1 MMTVR
6 TLKEGVCVKM
16 TVKRRL
22 FLSNIL
28 MIVVPAVIACLAAV
42 VCFGLA
48 LLMLSDSGLKVEG
61 GEDLREM
68 GHMVSKRFQEL
79 VTEHPDTWREQ
90 TGELASLI
98 DSRFLRIVVEQ
109 DGIQSYS
116 AGAAHASDGGL
127 FQAALSV
134 QGPEVLVSAGERSVY
149 LFRLEEGGASWT
161 LSLFGTHYDHSWED
175 WKVAA
180 ALAALV
186 LLFVVLLTVV
196 MTNRFL
202 TRFVIRK
209 IERPLDLL
217 SEGARR
223 LGEGDLDHRIVYAG
237 RDEFA
242 PVCAAF
248 SEMAARLKASVERAR
263 RDEESRKELLAG
275 ISHDP
280 RSPLTSI
287 RAYVEGLLDGV
298 ARTEDTKRRYLC
310 TIRAKAEDIDRL
322 VSQLFLY
329 SKLDLEGVP
338 VERQSIRLDEFITGF
353 VEEAAPD
360 SRTQGLTLT
369 AEELAPVTVSADP
382 EQLRR
387 VLSNILENSIKYKNK
402 EMGQLRLALEDIGEN
417 CRLVLADNGPGVPE
431 EALPKLFDV
440 FYRSNPARKDPAGG
454 SGLGLAIAAKA
465 VQGMGGSIQARNGL
479 DGGLVI
485 EITLP
490 KEEDKDAENS
500 DH

>member
-1 MMTVR
+1 M
-6 TLKEGVCVKM
+6 
-16 TVKRRL
+16 
-22 FLSNIL
+22 
-28 MIVVPAVIACLAAV
+28 
-42 VCFGLA
+42 
-48 LLMLSDSGLKVEG
+48 
-61 GEDLREM
+61 
-68 GHMVSKRFQEL
+68 
-79 VTEHPDTWREQ
+79 
-90 TGELASLI
+90 
-98 DSRFLRIVVEQ
+98 
-109 DGIQSYS
+109 
-116 AGAAHASDGGL
+116 
-127 FQAALSV
+127 
-134 QGPEVLVSAGERSVY
+134 
-149 LFRLEEGGASWT
+149 
-161 LSLFGTHYDHSWED
+161 
-175 WKVAA
+175 
-180 ALAALV
+180 
-186 LLFVVLLTVV
+186 
-196 MTNRFL
+196 
-202 TRFVIRK
+202 IRK

-248 SEMAARLKASVERAR
+248 NEMAARLKASVERAR

-275 ISHDP
+275 ISHNL

-417 CRLVLADNGPGVPE
+417 CRLVLADDGPGVPE
-431 EALPKLFDV
+431 EAMPKLFDV
-440 FYRSNPARKDPAGG
+440 FYRSDPARKDPAGG

-465 VQGMGGSIQARNGL
+465 VQRMGGSIRARNGL